1 MRKELQLPLI
11 ERERAVRRNKSKCIS
26 RGLYGILCR
35 PFLAKILNVQPSPT
49 GLFISQLFL
58 EYIEKFYPSKG
69 LWIENPPAV
78 LGFSHV
84 IIAILA
90 AARRCR
96 I

>member
-1 MRKELQLPLI
+1 MGYYADVFSRRFLMYVQL
-11 ERERAVRRNKSKCIS
+11 
-26 RGLYGILCR
+26 
-35 PFLAKILNVQPSPT
+35 SPT

-58 EYIEKFYPSKG
+58 EYIEKFYPCKG
-69 LWIENPPAV
+69 SWIKNPPAV

-84 IIAILA
+84 IIAFLA